1 MKIKVSESM
10 KKITQPEGI
19 YKLLGSYFRSQDGID
34 RKKEHFF
41 VIHLDARNRV
51 KFLELVSIGILNAS
65 LVHPREV
72 FCRAVRECSAQII
85 LAHNHPSGDVEPS
98 SEDIATTKR
107 LVQAGEIL
115 GIKVIDHIVYAQSKF
130 CSFKEEGIL

>member
-1 MKIKVSESM
+1 M
-10 KKITQPEGI
+10 KKVTETEGI
-19 YKLLGSYFRSQDGID
+19 YKLLTGYFKTQDGID
-34 RKKEHFF
+34 KQKEHFF

-72 FCRAVRECSAQII
+72 FCRAVRECSSQII

-98 SEDIATTKR
+98 HEDIVTTKR

-115 GIKVIDHIVYAQSKF
+115 GISVIDHIVYARGKF
-130 CSFKEEGIL
+130 CSFKEQGIL

>member
-10 KKITQPEGI
+10 RKVTQPEGI
-19 YKLLGSYFRSQDGID
+19 YKLLGSYFKSQDGID

-72 FCRAVRECSAQII
+72 FCRAVRECSSQII
-85 LAHNHPSGDVEPS
+85 LAHNHPSGDTDPS
-98 SEDIATTKR
+98 HEDIAMTRR
-107 LVQAGEIL
+107 LSEAGRIL
-115 GIKVIDHIVYAQSKF
+115 GIELIDHIIFTDKAF
-130 CSFKEEGIL
+130 CSLKEQNLF

>member
-1 MKIKVSESM
+1 M
-10 KKITQPEGI
+10 KKVTEPKGI
-19 YKLLGSYFRSQDGID
+19 YALLQSYFKTQDGID
-34 RKKEHFF
+34 KQKEHFF

-72 FCRAVRECSAQII
+72 FCRAVRECSSQII

-98 SEDIATTKR
+98 QEDIATTRR
-107 LVQAGEIL
+107 LIQAGEIL
-115 GIKVIDHIVYAQSKF
+115 GIQVLDHLIYTKGEF
-130 CSFKEEGIL
+130 CSFKEKGIL

>member
-1 MKIKVSESM
+1 MRKV
-10 KKITQPEGI
+10 TQPEGT
-19 YKLLGSYFRSQDGID
+19 YKLLTGYFRNQDGID

-72 FCRAVRECSAQII
+72 FCRAVRECSSQII
-85 LAHNHPSGDVEPS
+85 LAHNHPSGEVEPS
-98 SEDIATTKR
+98 NEDIATTKR

-115 GIKVIDHIVYAQSKF
+115 GIKVIDHVIYAQGSF
-130 CSFKEEGIL
+130 CSFSEQRLL

>member
-1 MKIKVSESM
+1 M
-10 KKITQPEGI
+10 KKVTQPEGI
-19 YKLLGSYFRSQDGID
+19 YKLLGSYFRNQDGVD

-41 VIHLDARNRV
+41 VIHLDTRNNI

-65 LVHPREV
+65 LVHPQEV
-72 FCRAVRECSAQII
+72 FCRAVRECSSQII

-98 SEDIATTKR
+98 HEDIATTKR

-115 GIKVIDHIVYAQSKF
+115 GIKVLDHIIYARGKF
-130 CSFKEEGIL
+130 CSFTEQGIL

>member
-10 KKITQPEGI
+10 KKVTQPEGI
-19 YKLLGSYFRSQDGID
+19 YTLLGSYFRSQDGID

-41 VIHLDARNRV
+41 VIHLDTRNNI

-72 FCRAVRECSAQII
+72 FCRAVRECSSQII

-98 SEDIATTKR
+98 HEDIVTTKR

-115 GIKVIDHIVYAQSKF
+115 GISVIDHIVYSRGKF
-130 CSFKEEGIL
+130 CSFKEQGIL